1 MSPDAIA
8 DYDIIV
14 DCYAEGEKF
23 VLIVDAV
30 VVEAA
35 EDEGNGE
42 REERDCRQ
50 EKLCPMVMKRS
61 QW

>member
-8 DYDIIV
+8 DSDIIV

-23 VLIVDAV
+23 GLIVDPV
-30 VVEAA
+30 MVEAA
-35 EDEGNGE
+35 EDEVNGE

-50 EKLCPMVMKRS
+50 GKLCPMGMKRS